1 MAGINSRRT
10 SVKEI
15 SPVVPDD
22 SDDEEMGY
30 EQTLGFGRY
39 SKALGEFA
47 KQEAAARRKSQCQ
60 GLEGLEEAK
69 TGHEHEH
76 QHYLH
81 YHLPTQLQ
89 MLSDGPC
96 YTGTSHVVAY
106 VWNKTFAKLG
116 EDWVFLA
123 VLGIL
128 MAVVSFA
135 MDLGIAG
142 LNASR
147 VWLFHHL
154 GDHIAVKYF
163 AWTVLPVTLVIFSTG
178 FVHIMTPQVQ

>member
-60 GLEGLEEAK
+60 GLEGLFLGREA
-69 TGHEHEH
+69 
-76 QHYLH
+76 
-81 YHLPTQLQ
+81 
-89 MLSDGPC
+89 
-96 YTGTSHVVAY
+96 
-106 VWNKTFAKLG
+106 F
-116 EDWVFLA
+116 
-123 VLGIL
+123 
-128 MAVVSFA
+128 
-135 MDLGIAG
+135 
-142 LNASR
+142 
-147 VWLFHHL
+147 
-154 GDHIAVKYF
+154 
-163 AWTVLPVTLVIFSTG
+163 PV
-178 FVHIMTPQVQ
+178 